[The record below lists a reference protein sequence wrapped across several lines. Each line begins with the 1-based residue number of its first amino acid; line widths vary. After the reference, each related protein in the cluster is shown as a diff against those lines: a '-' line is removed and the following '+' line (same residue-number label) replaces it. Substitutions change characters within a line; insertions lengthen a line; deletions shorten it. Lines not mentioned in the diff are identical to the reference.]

1 MIAYFLKRLYFR
13 YLWWFWQ
20 ICLVL
25 LAVFF
30 AAIGIEILIGAYRLE
45 DPFNFILAFFSSNLI
60 ILISL
65 VLLIGFMYRMVSVYR
80 LTGKRRRQSER
91 QQ

>member
-1 MIAYFLKRLYFR
+1 
-13 YLWWFWQ
+13 
-20 ICLVL
+20 
-25 LAVFF
+25 
-30 AAIGIEILIGAYRLE
+30 
-45 DPFNFILAFFSSNLI
+45 
-60 ILISL
+60 